1 MYPDHQPGLKDWNFH
16 DSPGFSDFQVL
27 PAQLS
32 RIILPF
38 MVDNTIKQI
47 LQKTDSIGSEIRVQ
61 AWVRT
66 KRDTKELVFIA
77 LNDGSCMNNLQVIA
91 EKSVISENVLH
102 TLTTGASCSVTG
114 ILVESPAKGQTL
126 ELQALSLEQLGDCPS
141 DYPLQKKRHSF
152 EFLREIAHLRTRT
165 NTFGAVA
172 RVRNALTIAV
182 HSFFQELEFFNV
194 HTPIITAS
202 DAEGAGE
209 MFQVTTLPFETFDSS
224 AGIDYSRDFFG
235 KKASLTVS
243 GQLSAETY
251 ATALGRVY
259 TFGPTFRAENS
270 NTSRHLA
277 EFWMIEP
284 EMSFCDI
291 NGNMDLAEDFLKY
304 VLKYVLDNCEEDMVF
319 FNTFIHKGI
328 IDDLR
333 AVINSSFTRISYT
346 KAIEDLKASSVSFE
360 YPVSWGIDL
369 ASEHEKYLTEEIY
382 KGPVII
388 TDYPKDIK
396 AFYMK
401 MNGDGKTV
409 RAMDVLVPRLGEIIG
424 GSEREN
430 RYDLLLDRIKEQG
443 LNPEDYW
450 WYLDLR
456 KYGTVPHAGFGL
468 GFERLVQYVTGMT
481 NIRDVIPYA
490 RSARNCDF

>member
-1 MYPDHQPGLKDWNFH
+1 MIKD
-16 DSPGFSDFQVL
+16 
-27 PAQLS
+27 
-32 RIILPF
+32 
-38 MVDNTIKQI
+38 TIKQI
-47 LQKTDSIGSEIRVQ
+47 LTKTESIGLEITVEG
-61 AWVRT
+61 WVRT
-66 KRDTKELVFIA
+66 KRDTKEIAFIA
-77 LNDGSCMNNLQVIA
+77 LNDGSCMGNLQIIA
-91 EKSVISENVLH
+91 EKTNISEEILH
-102 TLTTGASCSVTG
+102 RLTTGASCSVTG
-114 ILVESPAKGQTL
+114 TLVESPAKGQAV
-126 ELQALSLEQLGDCPS
+126 ELQASSVEVLGDCPS

-152 EFLREIAHLRTRT
+152 EFLREIGHLRART

-172 RVRNALTIAV
+172 RVRNALTMAV
-182 HSFFQELEFFNV
+182 HNFFQENEFFNV
-194 HTPIITAS
+194 HTPLITAS
-202 DAEGAGE
+202 DTEGAGE

-224 AGIDYSRDFFG
+224 KGIDYSRDFFG

-304 VLKYVLDNCEEDMVF
+304 VLSYVLENCAEDMEF
-319 FNTFIHKGI
+319 FNKFVQKGI
-328 IDDLR
+328 IDDLK
-333 AVINSSFTRISYT
+333 AVINSDFTRISYT
-346 KAIEDLKASSVSFE
+346 RAIEDLEASGKTFDF
-360 YPVSWGIDL
+360 PVSWGIDL
-369 ASEHEKYLTEEIY
+369 ASEHEKYLTEEVY

-388 TDYPKDIK
+388 TDYPREIK

-401 MNGDGKTV
+401 LNDDGKTV

-430 RYDLLLDRIKEQG
+430 RHDVLLKKIQDMG
-443 LNPEDYW
+443 LEAEDYW

-456 KYGTVPHAGFGL
+456 KFGTVPHAGFGL
-468 GFERLVQYVTGMT
+468 GFERLVQYATGMA

-490 RSARNCDF
+490 RSAKNCEF

>member
-1 MYPDHQPGLKDWNFH
+1 MIKD
-16 DSPGFSDFQVL
+16 
-27 PAQLS
+27 
-32 RIILPF
+32 
-38 MVDNTIKQI
+38 TIKKI
-47 LQKTDSIGSEIRVQ
+47 LTKTDAIGSEITVE

-66 KRDTKELVFIA
+66 KRDNKDLAFIA
-77 LNDGSCMNNLQVIA
+77 LNDGSCMSNLQVIA
-91 EKSVISENVLH
+91 DKGVISDETVH
-102 TLTTGASCSVTG
+102 RLTTGASCSVTG
-114 ILVESPAKGQTL
+114 TLVESPAKGQAV
-126 ELQALSLEQLGDCPS
+126 ELQATAVEILGDCPG

-152 EFLREIAHLRTRT
+152 EFLREIGHLRART

-172 RVRNALTIAV
+172 RVRNALTMAV
-182 HSFFQELEFFNV
+182 HSFYQERDFFNV
-194 HTPIITAS
+194 HTPLITAS
-202 DAEGAGE
+202 DTEGAGE
-209 MFQVTTLPFETFDSS
+209 MFQVTTLPFDTFDSS
-224 AGIDYSRDFFG
+224 KGIDYSRDFFG

-304 VLKYVLDNCEEDMVF
+304 CLNYVLENCAEDMEF
-319 FNTFIHKGI
+319 FNKFVQKGI
-328 IDDLR
+328 IDDLK
-333 AVINSSFTRISYT
+333 AVAEADFTRISYT
-346 KAIEDLKASSVSFE
+346 QAIKDLEASGKTFE
-360 YPVSWGIDL
+360 FPVSWGIDL
-369 ASEHEKYLTEEIY
+369 ASEHEKFLTEELY
-382 KGPVII
+382 NGPVIV

-401 MNGDGKTV
+401 LNDDGKTV

-430 RYDLLLDRIKEQG
+430 RYEVLVEKIKEMG
-443 LNPEDYW
+443 LEPEDYW

-456 KYGTVPHAGFGL
+456 KFGSVPHAGFGL
-468 GFERLVQYVTGMT
+468 GFERLVQYVTGMG

-490 RSARNCDF
+490 RSAKNCEF

>member
-1 MYPDHQPGLKDWNFH
+1 MIKD
-16 DSPGFSDFQVL
+16 
-27 PAQLS
+27 
-32 RIILPF
+32 
-38 MVDNTIKQI
+38 TIKQI
-47 LQKTDSIGSEIRVQ
+47 LTKTESIGSEITVEG
-61 AWVRT
+61 WVRT
-66 KRDTKELVFIA
+66 KRDTKEIAFIA
-77 LNDGSCMNNLQVIA
+77 LNDGSCMGNLQVIA
-91 EKSVISENVLH
+91 EKNNISEETLH
-102 TLTTGASCSVTG
+102 RLTTGASCAVTG
-114 ILVESPAKGQTL
+114 TLVESPAQGQAV
-126 ELQALSLEQLGDCPS
+126 ELQASAIEVLGDCPS

-152 EFLREIAHLRTRT
+152 EFLREIGHLRART

-172 RVRNALTIAV
+172 RVRNALTMAV
-182 HSFFQELEFFNV
+182 HNFFQENEFFNV
-194 HTPIITAS
+194 HTPLITAS
-202 DAEGAGE
+202 DTEGAGE

-224 AGIDYSRDFFG
+224 RGIDYSRDFFG

-251 ATALGRVY
+251 ATAMGRVY

-304 VLKYVLDNCEEDMVF
+304 VLSYVLENCKEDMEF
-319 FNTFIHKGI
+319 FNKFVQKGI
-328 IDDLR
+328 IDDLK
-333 AVINSSFTRISYT
+333 AVISSEFTRISYT
-346 KAIEDLKASSVSFE
+346 KAIEDLETSGKTFE
-360 YPVSWGIDL
+360 FPVSWGIDL
-369 ASEHEKYLTEEIY
+369 ASEHEKYLTEEVY

-401 MNGDGKTV
+401 LNDDGKTV

-430 RYDLLLDRIKEQG
+430 RHDVLLDKIKAMG
-443 LNPEDYW
+443 LEPEDYW

-456 KYGTVPHAGFGL
+456 KFGSVPHAGFGL
-468 GFERLVQYVTGMT
+468 GFERLVQYATGMT

-490 RSARNCDF
+490 RSAKNCEF

>member
-1 MYPDHQPGLKDWNFH
+1 MIKD
-16 DSPGFSDFQVL
+16 
-27 PAQLS
+27 
-32 RIILPF
+32 
-38 MVDNTIKQI
+38 TIKQI
-47 LQKTDSIGSEIRVQ
+47 LTKTDAVGSEINVE

-66 KRDTKELVFIA
+66 KRDNKDLAFIA
-77 LNDGSCMNNLQVIA
+77 LNDGSCMNNLQGIA
-91 EKSVISENVLH
+91 DKDVISDETIH
-102 TLTTGASCSVTG
+102 RLTTGASCSVTG
-114 ILVESPAKGQTL
+114 TLVESPAKGQAV
-126 ELQALSLEQLGDCPS
+126 ELQAASIEILGDCPG

-152 EFLREIAHLRTRT
+152 EFLREIGHLRART

-172 RVRNALTIAV
+172 RVRNALTMAV
-182 HSFFQELEFFNV
+182 HTFYQDRGFFNV
-194 HTPIITAS
+194 HTPLITAS
-202 DAEGAGE
+202 DTEGAGE
-209 MFQVTTLPFETFDSS
+209 MFQVTTLPFDTFDSS
-224 AGIDYSRDFFG
+224 KGIDYSRDFFG

-291 NGNMDLAEDFLKY
+291 NGDMALAEEFLKY
-304 VLKYVLDNCEEDMVF
+304 CLNYVLENCAEDMEF
-319 FNTFIHKGI
+319 FNKFVQKGI
-328 IDDLR
+328 IDDLK
-333 AVINSSFTRISYT
+333 AVAEADFTRISYT
-346 KAIEDLKASSVSFE
+346 KAVEDLEASGKEFE
-360 YPVSWGIDL
+360 FPVSWGIDL
-369 ASEHEKYLTEEIY
+369 ASEHEKYLTEELY
-382 KGPVII
+382 KGPVIV

-401 MNGDGKTV
+401 LNDDGKTV

-430 RYDLLLDRIKEQG
+430 RLEVLEEKIKAMGLD
-443 LNPEDYW
+443 PEDYW

-456 KYGTVPHAGFGL
+456 KYGSVPHAGFGL
-468 GFERLVQYVTGMT
+468 GFERLVQYVTGMG

-490 RSARNCDF
+490 RSSKNCEF

>member
-1 MYPDHQPGLKDWNFH
+1 M
-16 DSPGFSDFQVL
+16 
-27 PAQLS
+27 PAMIQ
-32 RIILPF
+32 
-38 MVDNTIKQI
+38 DTIKQI
-47 LQKTDSIGSEIRVQ
+47 LQKTDKIGETLTVQ
-61 AWVRT
+61 GWVRT
-66 KRDTKELVFIA
+66 KRDTKEIAFIA
-77 LNDGSCMNNLQVIA
+77 LNDGSCLSNIQIIA
-91 EKSVISENVLH
+91 DKAAIPEQTLH
-102 TLTTGASCSVTG
+102 RLTTGASCSVQGT
-114 ILVESPAKGQTL
+114 LVESPASGQSV
-126 ELQALSLEQLGDCPS
+126 EIQASQIAILGDCPG
-141 DYPLQKKRHSF
+141 DYPLQKKRHSM
-152 EFLREIAHLRTRT
+152 EFLREIGHLRART
-165 NTFGAVA
+165 NTFGAVG
-172 RVRNALTIAV
+172 RIRNAMTQAV
-182 HSFFQELEFFNV
+182 HSYFQKNGFFNV
-194 HTPIITAS
+194 HTPIITAN
-202 DAEGAGE
+202 DCEGAGE

-224 AGIDYSRDFFG
+224 KGIDYSRDFFG

-291 NGNMDLAEDFLKY
+291 NGNMDLAEEFLKY
-304 VLKYVLDNCEEDMVF
+304 VLQYVLDNCSEDMEF
-319 FNTFIHKGI
+319 FNKWVQKGI
-328 IDDLR
+328 IDDLK
-333 AVINSSFTRISYT
+333 AVIRADFTRITYT
-346 KAIEDLKASSVSFE
+346 KAIEDLEKSKESFE
-360 YPVSWGIDL
+360 FPVSWGIDL
-369 ASEHEKYLTEEIY
+369 ASEHEKYLTEKVY
-382 KGPVII
+382 GGPVII

-401 MNGDGKTV
+401 LNEDGKTV

-430 RYDLLLDRIKEQG
+430 NYDTLVNRIKDMG

-468 GFERLVQYVTGMT
+468 GFERLIQYVTGMG

-490 RSARNCDF
+490 RSARNCEF